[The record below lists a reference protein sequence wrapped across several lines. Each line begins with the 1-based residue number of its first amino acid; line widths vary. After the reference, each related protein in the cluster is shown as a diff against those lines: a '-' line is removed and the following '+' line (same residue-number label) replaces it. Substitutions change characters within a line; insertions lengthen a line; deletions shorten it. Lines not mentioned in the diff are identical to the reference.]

1 MARER
6 LGVVI
11 VSVIAGF
18 AACSVAHAQSGSPVA
33 GGPALDAGLKYD
45 WLAQGVDLGLDYSWG
60 RQDTGEGG
68 GNGDA
73 EERMGSTGDG
83 A

>member
-1 MARER
+1 MARKR
-6 LGVVI
+6 LGVGI
-11 VSVIAGF
+11 FSVFAGF
-18 AACSVAHAQSGSPVA
+18 AACSVAHAQSGS
-33 GGPALDAGLKYD
+33 GPALDSGLKYD
-45 WLAQGVDLGLDYSWG
+45 WLTEGVDLGLDYAWG